1 MTDNERKEKLKY
13 LILCLEDENPRY
25 KNYEAPDD
33 PDEAFNLYRALCN
46 VRMPEGPTDHI
57 LPEQFCQAQADVLKD
72 ITVKKGITDASS
84 LPSVLSDQRISLW
97 QGDITALKCDAIVN
111 AANSQMP
118 GCFSALHAA
127 LIMRY

>member
-13 LILCLEDENPRY
+13 LILCLEYENPRY

-46 VRMPEGPTDHI
+46 VRMPEGPTGHT
-57 LPEQFCQAQADVLKD
+57 LPEQFYRVQSEVLNGL
-72 ITVKKGITDASS
+72 TEKKGITDASS